1 VAYVAVIGPGE
12 SATETQ
18 VADAH
23 EAGRRLAGAGHVIVT
38 GGLGGVMGGAAR
50 GAAEVGGTA
59 VGLLPGSHRGEGHQA
74 NTVLI
79 PTGLGELRNG
89 LVVRAADAVLAI
101 GGSWG
106 TLSEVALAART
117 SVPVVSVG
125 GWEPPEPGIDAA
137 PDIAV
142 AVDRIL
148 SLLDDAPG
156 C

>member
-18 VADAH
+18 VADAR
-23 EAGRRLAGAGHVIVT
+23 EAGRH
-38 GGLGGVMGGAAR
+38 
-50 GAAEVGGTA
+50 
-59 VGLLPGSHRGEGHQA
+59 
-74 NTVLI
+74 TVLI

-125 GWEPPEPGIDAA
+125 GWEPPEPGVDPA